1 MVRRLA
7 HLIWGAEV
15 DRALRPVLLVTLVGS
30 LAGSCGWS
38 FMGIWAVKQL
48 GATSA
53 QLSYAY
59 LLMAVVGGLVGYVAG
74 HLSDVYGRR
83 RLILL
88 GQGLLAVYVLLFL
101 GAGDRVW
108 FGIALMVGAGAL
120 GSLGGSSGQAMVADL
135 VAPERHEAAYASVR
149 VAANLG
155 VTMGPPIGS
164 LFLIVGGWTL
174 FFPCVS
180 LLALGSWGLAFR
192 YLPKRGA
199 YAPEGPPE
207 RGSLGVILQD
217 RTFLVF
223 MAASVFASLVYVAYE
238 TVLPISLVESHG
250 VPAWGWGL
258 LLVVNPLL
266 VTLFQLRLTRRV
278 ARVPAWR
285 KWVAAMLLMGLPFL
299 LFGVSSAIPVI
310 LVVLVLFVIGEML
323 WVPTS
328 PVDRGG
334 PRARGPAR
342 RLHGRLRRC
351 RSDGLGAGA
360 VPRSP
365 GQERGGRH
373 GDVGRVCRRR
383 SRGRAS
389 SGGRLPRCRPP
400 PHGRAGLC
408 CTCGMRRE
416 ERELILKQ
424 GVVSPET
431 PRDRREHDALAEDVR
446 SSPLAAGRCACACGT
461 SGPTAPGTSPPS
473 AGRSRSWSGCATIT
487 DQTAAHER
495 RLERRVEELAATG
508 LDGEAFAAAGGPRSP
523 RGRSTRS
530 TT

>member
-59 LLMAVVGGLVGYVAG
+59 LLMAVVGGFVGYVAG
-74 HLSDVYGRR
+74 HLSDIYGRR

-180 LLALGSWGLAFR
+180 LLALGSWGLAFK

-217 RTFLVF
+217 RTLLVF

-310 LVVLVLFVIGEML
+310 LAVLVLFVIGEML

-328 PVDRGG
+328 QSIVAGLAPEDLRGAYMG
-334 PRARGPAR
+334 VFGGTGAMGWALAPFLG
-342 RLHGRLRRC
+342 LQV
-351 RSDGLGAGA
+351 RSEAGDTAMWAAFAVVALVGAVLGAVA
-360 VPRSP
+360 C
-365 GQERGGRH
+365 RG
-373 GDVGRVCRRR
+373 VGR
-383 SRGRAS
+383 
-389 SGGRLPRCRPP
+389 RP
-400 PHGRAGLC
+400 
-408 CTCGMRRE
+408 T
-416 ERELILKQ
+416 
-424 GVVSPET
+424 
-431 PRDRREHDALAEDVR
+431 DAPGSAV
-446 SSPLAAGRCACACGT
+446 LAA
-461 SGPTAPGTSPPS
+461 
-473 AGRSRSWSGCATIT
+473 
-487 DQTAAHER
+487 
-495 RLERRVEELAATG
+495 
-508 LDGEAFAAAGGPRSP
+508 
-523 RGRSTRS
+523 
-530 TT
+530 